1 MHLVTDNVEEEMD
14 EAEDGNANVKVKVD
28 TGEAVDVRLEGG
40 GEPELDGEH

>member
-1 MHLVTDNVEEEMD
+1 MTDNIEKEME

-28 TGEAVDVRLEGG
+28 TGEAVDVGLEGG